1 MKNYFYLQLIMIN
14 RKFRKA
20 GINPVPG
27 YFLGLLIFCLF
38 SEFIFSK
45 TIFANYIFI
54 LICLYF
60 ELKLSEKN
68 RNDFLLSTFGNNKK
82 NKIRIIENL
91 LLCLPFAIVLAYKQ
105 AYSEALILLIF
116 STLIATLSFKLNLHI
131 TIPTPFSRNQF
142 EFSVGFRKS
151 FFIILTGYTLTV
163 IAITADN
170 LNLGIFSMMLIFLTV
185 PSYYTK
191 PEQEYYVWMHAK
203 KPQAFLKNKIRIAS
217 RYGSLLA
224 VPQFLCLIF
233 WYTEDYKPITL
244 FFLIGIFFL
253 WMIILAKYAA
263 YPEEINIPEGIIIA
277 MCIFFPPLL
286 LAVIPFF
293 YQKAINKLKILL
305 HD

>member
-1 MKNYFYLQLIMIN
+1 MKNYFHLQLVMTN
-14 RKFRKA
+14 RKFQKA
-20 GINPVPG
+20 GIYPLPG
-27 YFLGLLIFCLF
+27 YFLVLLVFCLF

-45 TIFANYIFI
+45 TIYANYILI
-54 LICLYF
+54 LLCLYF

-91 LLCLPFAIVLAYKQ
+91 ILCLPFAIVLAYKQ
-105 AYSEALILLIF
+105 AYSDALILLIS
-116 STLIATLSFKLNLHI
+116 STLIATFSFKLNLHI
-131 TIPTPFSRNQF
+131 TIPTPFSRNPF

-185 PSYYTK
+185 LNYYTK
-191 PEQEYYVWMHAK
+191 PEHEYYVWVHAK
-203 KPQAFLKNKIRIAS
+203 RPQEFLKNKIRIAS
-217 RYGSLLA
+217 KYGGLLTA
-224 VPQFLCLIF
+224 PQFICLLSC
-233 WYTEDYKPITL
+233 YPQDYKAITL
-244 FFLIGIFFL
+244 FFLIGVFFL

-263 YPEEINIPEGIIIA
+263 YPNEINIPEGIIIA

-293 YQKAINKLKILL
+293 YQKSINKLKILL